1 MDLPAA
7 AGWPIVIQMAP
18 PLTIAVKRIYEP
30 AGPEDGARFLVDRL
44 WPRGVSKE
52 KAVLTAWLKPLS
64 PSNAMREEFHHATA
78 HSDAAW
84 SAFRKEYFA
93 ALDAGSDAVAAAL
106 AELDAA
112 RKVGPVTLLYA
123 AKDEER
129 NNAVALREWLEQR

>member
-1 MDLPAA
+1 
-7 AGWPIVIQMAP
+7 MAKG
-18 PLTIAVKRIYEP
+18 LTIAVKRIYEP
-30 AGPEDGARFLVDRL
+30 PEKADGARFLVDRL

-52 KAVLTAWLKPLS
+52 KAALTAWLKILS
-64 PSNAMREEFHHATA
+64 PTDAMREEFHHATA

-93 ALDAGSDAVAAAL
+93 ALDAGGDEVAVAL

-112 RKVGPVTLLYA
+112 AKVGPVTLLYA

-129 NNAVALREWLEQR
+129 NNAVALREWLERR